1 MVIKLKKKYL
11 IHLLFAI
18 ILGFIS
24 AQIVY
29 SNYSDNIFELEYN
42 SYFLSIQDNSDD
54 ALMVFDENGNS
65 NYYVGI
71 TTSMENANK
80 IKKIYENK
88 NININIEPQKI
99 DNDEFLSNL
108 EQYDIL
114 ISSVNSDE
122 SIISINEV
130 VLSSYDEIVLGN

>member
-1 MVIKLKKKYL
+1 MIKLKKKYL

-29 SNYSDNIFELEYN
+29 SNYRDNILDLGYN
-42 SYFLSIQDNSDD
+42 SFFLSIKDDYDD
-54 ALMVFDENGNS
+54 ALMVFDEVGNKS
-65 NYYVGI
+65 YYVGI

-88 NININIEPQKI
+88 NISIIIEPKNI
-99 DNDEFLSNL
+99 SNEEFLSNL

-114 ISSVNSDE
+114 ISSVDNDE
-122 SIISINEV
+122 RVISINEV
-130 VLSSYDEIVLGN
+130 VLSSYDEMVLGN

>member
-1 MVIKLKKKYL
+1 MIKLKKKYL

-29 SNYSDNIFELEYN
+29 SNYRDNILDLGYN
-42 SYFLSIQDNSDD
+42 SFFLSIKDDYDD
-54 ALMVFDENGNS
+54 ALMVFDEVGNKS
-65 NYYVGI
+65 YYVGI

-88 NININIEPQKI
+88 NISIIIEPKNI
-99 DNDEFLSNL
+99 SNEEFLSNL

-114 ISSVNSDE
+114 ISSVDNDE
-122 SIISINEV
+122 SVISINEV
-130 VLSSYDEIVLGN
+130 VLSSYDEMVLGN